1 MPIQN
6 WAPGGFMRAPGEPQ
20 GVWACESQIDEVAR
34 ATAGTRRR
42 LATLA
47 VRALGRPGAPF
58 RELPPRLLVV
68 DVERQRMSLVED
80 GIEIA
85 AYPVSTAAA
94 GVGGE
99 DGSYRTPP
107 GWHRIH
113 ARIGAGAP
121 SGAVFESR
129 APTGEVWNGERRADD
144 LILTRILTLEGLE
157 DGINRGPG
165 HDSLTRYIYIH
176 GTNHEGALGQPV
188 SHGCVRVANAGM
200 IDLFDRVQVGD
211 PVVIV
216 DREATPHA

>member
-1 MPIQN
+1 M
-6 WAPGGFMRAPGEPQ
+6 AFLAGDSTSERA
-20 GVWACESQIDEVAR
+20 
-34 ATAGTRRR
+34 
-42 LATLA
+42 ATLA
-47 VRALGRPGAPF
+47 IRALGRPGAPF

-80 GIEIA
+80 GIEAA

-107 GWHRIH
+107 GWHRVH

-129 APTGEVWNGERRADD
+129 AATGEVWNGGPQADD

-157 DGINRGPG
+157 EGVNRGPG
-165 HDSLTRYIYIH
+165 HDSLARYIYIH
-176 GTNHEGALGQPV
+176 GTNHEDTLGRAG
-188 SHGCVRVANAGM
+188 SHGCVRMANADM
-200 IDLFDRVQVGD
+200 IDLFERMTVGD

-216 DREATPHA
+216 DREAAPHA